1 MIELGGGEIEVVHAV
16 DDEDRDQRAERAN
29 ERACGLPHEDE
40 GDDDGGL
47 GEGVVSGVDA
57 EHPVDDL
64 DRPPRQRR
72 QLVVAEL
79 PFAAVGQ
86 RLDQIERQVQVKDR
100 RQGGPDGGMEDEEGG
115 KGRLRPAFDRVD
127 QSEHGQC
134 RMVPAL
140 YRLSFNT
147 RRRPRGNRG
156 VSASGGIWRG
166 DAVRA
171 PC

>member
-1 MIELGGGEIEVVHAV
+1 MIRIATSAPSGA
-16 DDEDRDQRAERAN
+16 DERA
-29 ERACGLPHEDE
+29 RGLPHEDE
-40 GDDDGGL
+40 GDDDDGL
-47 GEGVVSGVDA
+47 GEGVIGGIDA

-64 DRPPRQRR
+64 DHPPRQRR

-86 RLDQIERQVQVKDR
+86 RLDQIERQVQVEDR
-100 RQGGPDGGMEDEEGG
+100 RQRDPDDGMEER
-115 KGRLRPAFDRVD
+115 KAAKAVCGRRSTASINRN
-127 QSEHGQC
+127 
-134 RMVPAL
+134 MVNAAWVLPL
-140 YRLSFNT
+140 YRLSLNT

-171 PC
+171 PCY